1 MELNLSTLYWW
12 LAYGVVFVGIGWL
25 GYSAYEAVQVGYNR
39 YRVGYDKKVNGE
51 LQRNFMPY
59 SADRFFRNNM
69 MITLVLALAGYLMM
83 ESFLFALLFGAAGY
97 VLPRIFL
104 KISAYKRSEKLEL
117 QLVDSLYVLSNSVS
131 AGLTM
136 PMACE
141 VVTRQLVPPVS
152 QEFGLLVNEHRLGV
166 PFDKAM
172 ENMANRLKS
181 NNFDLLVTSI
191 LVARQTGGNISE
203 IFKTLAES
211 IKEIM
216 RLEAKV
222 KALTAQGR
230 MQAIV
235 LGGLPFFLALIL
247 SKINPE
253 LMTPLF
259 NTPQGTVILFI
270 AIIFWLVGIYLIRK
284 VINVDI

>member
-1 MELNLSTLYWW
+1 MDIALYALSYILI
-12 LAYGVVFVGIGWL
+12 AGGIGWAGYAMFEAVQL
-25 GYSAYEAVQVGYNR
+25 GYSR
-39 YRVGYDKKVNGE
+39 YRQSYDAKVNGE
-51 LQRNFMPY
+51 LQKNFMPY

-69 MITLVLALAGYLMM
+69 LAMVGLAAVGYLWTD
-83 ESFLFALLFGAAGY
+83 SILFTLLFGAAGY
-97 VLPRIFL
+97 YLPKLSL
-104 KISAYKRSEKLEL
+104 KMAARKRADKLEL
-117 QLVDSLYVLSNSVS
+117 QLVDALYVLANSVS

-141 VVTRQLVPPVS
+141 VVTKQLVPPVS
-152 QEFGLLVNEHRLGV
+152 QEFGLLVNEIRLGV
-166 PFDKAM
+166 PFDQAL
-172 ENMANRLKS
+172 ENMASRLKS
-181 NNFDLLVTSI
+181 NNFDLMTTSI

-203 IFKTLAES
+203 IFKSLALS

-230 MQAIV
+230 MQSIV
-235 LGGLPFFLALIL
+235 LGGLPFFLAAIL

-259 NTPQGTVILFI
+259 NTAQGTLILFL
-270 AIIFWLVGIYLIRK
+270 ASIFWLIGIYLIRK
-284 VINVDI
+284 VINIDI

>member
-1 MELNLSTLYWW
+1 MSLSNEFLYWGSYA
-12 LAYGVVFVGIGWL
+12 LIALGFAIL
-25 GYSAYEAVQVGYNR
+25 GYAVFEAVQMGYRR
-39 YRVGYDKKVNGE
+39 YRETYDKKINGE

-59 SADRFFRNNM
+59 SADRFFRNN
-69 MITLVLALAGYLMM
+69 VLSMVGLAAVGYLWLD
-83 ESFLFALLFGAAGY
+83 SILFMILFGVLGY
-97 VLPRIFL
+97 WLPKFL
-104 KISAYKRSEKLEL
+104 LQYSAHKRAEKLEL
-117 QLVDSLYVLSNSVS
+117 QLVDALYVLSNSVS

-136 PMACE
+136 PMACD
-141 VVTRQLVPPVS
+141 VVTKQLVPPVS
-152 QEFGLLVNEHRLGV
+152 QEFGLLVNENRLGV
-166 PFDKAM
+166 PFDRAM

-181 NNFDLLVTSI
+181 NNFDLLVTSV
-191 LVARQTGGNISE
+191 LVARQTGGNIAS

-259 NTPQGTVILFI
+259 NTPQGTVILFV
-270 AIIFWLVGIYLIRK
+270 AALFWLVGIYMIRK
-284 VINVDI
+284 VISIDI

>member
-1 MELNLSTLYWW
+1 MNINLDSILWL
-12 LAYGVVFVGIGWL
+12 LAYGLLFVGLLWL
-25 GYSAYEAVQVGYNR
+25 GFVSYEAVLLGYTR

-69 MITLVLALAGYLMM
+69 LMTVILAAAGYLMM
-83 ESFLFALLFGAAGY
+83 DSFLMAFTFGLAGY
-97 VLPRIFL
+97 FLPKFFL
-104 KISAYKRSEKLEL
+104 KYSAYKRAEKLEL
-117 QLVDSLYVLSNSVS
+117 QLVDALYVLSNSVS

-136 PMACE
+136 PMACD
-141 VVTRQLVPPVS
+141 VVTKQLVPPVS

-172 ENMANRLKS
+172 ENMAARLKS

-191 LVARQTGGNISE
+191 LVARQTGGNIAE

-235 LGGLPFFLALIL
+235 LGGLPFFLAAIL

-253 LMTPLF
+253 LMQPLF

-270 AIIFWLVGIYLIRK
+270 ALIFWVVGIYLIRK
-284 VINVDI
+284 VINIDI